1 MGRSGRSLS
10 CLFLSSWLH
19 VFIVGDSSLSPRLW
33 LRFLVDGCRHG
44 TTVCPSESLVLL
56 FSVNADDRRGL
67 RYCQPFIG
75 KLRYLRN
82 VFSATAIAKRRFD
95 RKSCEFSLNSSEA
108 VGSNTIF
115 CGHAHEG
122 EIMVF
127 IFNYFSFLNLKSC
140 EKLLLLVPGFFN
152 DFSWKMKISR
162 FLPLLAVLWAG

>member
-1 MGRSGRSLS
+1 MDIWEGKRLRCEDGKIRKISELFVFVFMASCFHSGGFKLISTAVAQVS
-10 CLFLSSWLH
+10 C
-19 VFIVGDSSLSPRLW
+19 R
-33 LRFLVDGCRHG
+33 CRHG

-56 FSVNADDRRGL
+56 FSANADDRRGL

-140 EKLLLLVPGFFN
+140 EKLLLLVPVYQ
-152 DFSWKMKISR
+152 DFSMIS
-162 FLPLLAVLWAG
+162 VEK